1 MLATLYRVVLRNV
14 ATRGRVLG
22 LLALG
27 LTGVVVGIGVGL
39 ASDVD
44 RMEAGTGFA
53 NTFGMSLFAP
63 VVTLVFASA
72 SLGDLAED
80 GTLVYLWARP
90 VARWKIA
97 VAAFGASV
105 TVALPLV
112 VGSLGVATLAT
123 GAGSELVVGTLS
135 GAALA
140 VVAYAGIFTFV
151 GLWVRRALVWGLAY
165 VLLWE
170 GFVASAGD
178 NAARLAIRSY
188 SRSLLAHATGEDLR
202 LADRSVAASIVV
214 PLVVAAVT
222 VGFTTWR
229 LRRSEVA

>member
-1 MLATLYRVVLRNV
+1 MLAVLYRVVLRNIS
-14 ATRGRVLG
+14 TRGRVLG

-27 LTGVVVGIGVGL
+27 ITGVVVGIGIGL
-39 ASDVD
+39 ADDVD
-44 RMEAGTGFA
+44 RLEAGTGLA
-53 NTFGMSLFAP
+53 NTFGMSLFVP

-72 SLGDLAED
+72 ALGDLAED

-97 VAAFGASV
+97 VAAFAASV
-105 TVALPLV
+105 SVALPLV
-112 VGSLGVATLAT
+112 LGSLGVATLAT

-135 GAALA
+135 GAAVA
-140 VVAYAGIFTFV
+140 VVAYAGIFSLV
-151 GLWVRRALVWGLAY
+151 GLRVRRALVWGLAY

-188 SRSLLAHATGEDLR
+188 SRSLLSHATGEDLR
-202 LADRSVAASIVV
+202 LADRSVAACLIV
-214 PLVVAAVT
+214 PTGVAAVAVLLT
-222 VGFTTWR
+222 SR
-229 LRRSEVA
+229 HLRRTDVA